1 MTLVLYQKLIHFLYQ
16 AAAAAFADDVGAGRA
31 KASAPIAST
40 SKVAPK
46 KPTAKPSNP
55 FANYTTAES
64 LGYSD
69 PDAERIAAELE
80 ARRSQGVAGE
90 WQVITSPQP
99 PAGSEH
105 GESEPPDTQE
115 SAEARVKREAEAPPD
130 EEDARAFKLRKKI
143 VNTGLGE
150 IYDPGLIPI
159 KIKKK
164 EEPMEPKVE
173 NLLGSSSGA
182 LTNSQAPTT
191 SAPKWTS
198 LQWKRPGDPSQPA
211 QDALGPTSTS
221 VNVKTEVPT
230 STVVGNASSSSTKWA
245 KPQWSEPLPN
255 LEQTARNVIFETVGQ
270 LQNGPATD
278 SKADIKSELDVKIEE
293 GQPPQ
298 LSETPP
304 AGSLFKKRKA
314 PTGTGRG
321 RRQI

>member
-1 MTLVLYQKLIHFLYQ
+1 
-16 AAAAAFADDVGAGRA
+16 VGAGRA

-55 FANYTTAES
+55 YANYSTAES
-64 LGYSD
+64 LGYTD
-69 PDAERIAAELE
+69 PDAERIAEELE
-80 ARRSQGVAGE
+80 ARRSQGVAGA

-99 PAGSEH
+99 PAGSEP
-105 GESEPPDTQE
+105 GESEPPDAQE

-130 EEDARAFKLRKKI
+130 EEDARAFKLRKKT

-164 EEPMEPKVE
+164 EEPMEPKPE
-173 NLLGSSSGA
+173 NLLDSSSGA

-198 LQWKRPGDPSQPA
+198 LQWKRPGDLSQPA
-211 QDALGPTSTS
+211 QGAPEPTTTSINVKIEVSTS
-221 VNVKTEVPT
+221 AGAE
-230 STVVGNASSSSTKWA
+230 NASSSSTKWA
-245 KPQWSEPLPN
+245 KPQWSEPLPD
-255 LEQTARNVIFETVGQ
+255 LEQNARNEIFETVGQ
-270 LQNGPATD
+270 LQNGSPID
-278 SKADIKSELDVKIEE
+278 SKANVKSELDVKTE

-298 LSETPP
+298 LSEAPP
-304 AGSLFKKRKA
+304 ASSLFKKRKA
-314 PTGTGRG
+314 PTGAGRG